1 MSLPYQAA
9 EMSPEMSERYRSIAN
24 QNYQFWKANI
34 SEEDKQKALNQN
46 KVLKENP
53 AAIQEVMQEIAD
65 DFQASDANGD
75 GRLDLEEYRAFL
87 LKAKERAAAKN
98 QWYSRPET
106 YADDTY
112 ALYNGMDSQQEGF
125 TFQEWQAYMGKFMA
139 IYREIAAADGHQ
151 V

>member
-1 MSLPYQAA
+1 
-9 EMSPEMSERYRSIAN
+9 
-24 QNYQFWKANI
+24 
-34 SEEDKQKALNQN
+34 
-46 KVLKENP
+46 
-53 AAIQEVMQEIAD
+53 MQEIAD

-75 GRLDLEEYRAFL
+75 GRLDLEEYRVFL

-151 V
+151 VWDANFLSDLSPLWLDKISFALVRSRDQPFIK